1 MVVRRVLLT
10 RGKFSPA
17 WKKSIVVSVFAVLGD
32 VEASVLILARDPQWR
47 DQADDPE
54 NDQGRY
60 PGVKNR

>member
-1 MVVRRVLLT
+1 
-10 RGKFSPA
+10 
-17 WKKSIVVSVFAVLGD
+17 VLGD